1 MQKHNTIRNKVAI
14 SYLLLVILAALAIG
28 VLYKGINNIVLLD
41 ANATKPNQKLKQIN
55 QILTHVYE
63 AESYSR
69 SYFLFRTDSL
79 LNIYIQSNENISK
92 GIDSLKVICH
102 SNPGQTKNLN
112 EITELL
118 KKKEEIIKKL
128 LNINESNEQKILYER
143 VLDEVYFNTYADLN
157 SPSIIKQNITTK
169 RDSIFEIQ
177 EKTGFFNKVK
187 KVFSSTPETSEKKFT
202 KTIIEQAVTYDT
214 IAPKGP
220 SNEEVLGTLEAA
232 LNNFKIRNE
241 LLKKQ
246 YVSQET
252 GLLHSDRIIL
262 DRIRS
267 IISSLEDEEISKT
280 TNLLARSQR
289 ILNDANNSVIMLGG
303 VALLL
308 VLIFLFI
315 IYRDIS
321 RTKAYQHELQKAQK
335 YSEDLLRL
343 KEQFV
348 ANMSHEIR
356 TPLSAIIGFSEQLKK
371 TVPNRNQEVFIHN
384 IEQSSRHLHALINNV
399 LDLSKSNAGKLT
411 LDKTSFR
418 LNELINETCQLFT
431 NDAKTKG
438 LELTYACDTLSETT
452 VIGDKLKVKQILIN
466 IVGNAIKF
474 TSKGMVKINVTAQDT
489 NDLLKTTIEISD
501 TGLGIPKDKI
511 KYIFEEFSQ
520 ADSNIT
526 RKFGGT
532 GLGLSISKK
541 MTELM
546 KGNIAVKSEP
556 NVGSTFTITIPFEK
570 CLLEDCK
577 EKSPTSD
584 TAKLEGLKLL
594 IVEDDETMRLLLG
607 YIFNSYKVVGK
618 FARTGKEALE
628 QLEKSS
634 FDLVLSD
641 IQMPEMSGIELVKKI
656 KHINNTLPVIAFTAH
671 SSVPDRALNAGFD
684 AFLTKPFT
692 EKEII
697 SVIAKT
703 LGIAQIENTE
713 QQVKPASKTREPESV
728 SFTFRKL
735 KEFTGTDEA
744 AFLDIM
750 ANFFATTD
758 SDLLH
763 IENSLIDNNL
773 TEVANKV
780 HKLLPMFRQLE
791 VNRIIDEMQMI
802 ERHKELEL
810 NKEDVKLFTSDFLEK
825 ARKIMADM
833 KNEINATQAKKN
845 KTKG

>member
-55 QILTHVYE
+55 QILTQVYE

-79 LNIYIQSNENISK
+79 LNKYIQSNENISK
-92 GIDSLKVICH
+92 GIDSLKVICY

-118 KKKEEIIKKL
+118 KKKKEIIKKL
-128 LNINESNEQKILYER
+128 LTINESNEQKIFYER
-143 VLDEVYFNTYADLN
+143 VLDEVYFNTFEDLN
-157 SPSIIKQNITTK
+157 PPSIIKQNITTK
-169 RDSIFEIQ
+169 RDSIFEIK

-187 KVFSSTPETSEKKFT
+187 KVFSSEPEANEKKFT
-202 KTIIEQAVTYDT
+202 KTVIEQAVTYDT

-220 SNEEVLGTLEAA
+220 SNEEVIGTFKAA

-246 YVSQET
+246 FVSQET
-252 GLLHSDRIIL
+252 GLLHSDRVIL
-262 DRIRS
+262 DRIRR

-280 TNLLARSQR
+280 TDLLARSQR
-289 ILNDANNSVIMLGG
+289 ILNEANNSVIMLGG
-303 VALLL
+303 FALLL

-371 TVPNRNQEVFIHN
+371 TVPNRNQTVFIQN

-438 LELTYACDTLSETT
+438 LELNYTCDALSETP

-474 TSKGMVKINVTAQDT
+474 TSKGIVKINVTAQNS
-489 NDLLKTTIEISD
+489 NDQLNATIEISD
-501 TGLGIPKDKI
+501 TGLGIPNDKI

-541 MTELM
+541 MAELM
-546 KGNIAVKSEP
+546 KGNIVVKSEP
-556 NVGSTFTITIPFEK
+556 NIGSTFTVTIPFEK

-577 EKSPTSD
+577 EKSPASD

-607 YIFNSYKVVGK
+607 YIFNNYKVNGT
-618 FARTGKEALE
+618 FALTGKEALE
-628 QLEKSS
+628 HLEKSS

-656 KHINNTLPVIAFTAH
+656 KQINYTLPVIAFTAH
-671 SSVPDRALNAGFD
+671 SSVPDHALNAGFD
-684 AFLTKPFT
+684 AFLSKPFT
-692 EKEII
+692 EREII

-703 LGIAQIENTE
+703 LGISQNENAK
-713 QQVKPASKTREPESV
+713 QQVKPVSKTRETESCG
-728 SFTFRKL
+728 FTFRKL

-750 ANFFATTD
+750 TNFFNTTD
-758 SDLLH
+758 LDLLH

-773 TEVANKV
+773 TEVADKV
-780 HKLLPMFRQLE
+780 HKLLPMIRQLE
-791 VNRIIDEMQMI
+791 VNSIIDEMQMI

-810 NKEDVKLFTSDFLEK
+810 SEEDVKLFTSDFLEK
-825 ARKIMADM
+825 ARKILMDM
-833 KNEINATQAKKN
+833 KNDISANTTKKS
-845 KTKG
+845 

>member
-79 LNIYIQSNENISK
+79 LNIYIQSNNNISK
-92 GIDSLKVICH
+92 GIDSLKAICH

-187 KVFSSTPETSEKKFT
+187 KVFSSTPETTEKKFT

-289 ILNDANNSVIMLGG
+289 ILNDANNSVIILGG
-303 VALLL
+303 LALLL
-308 VLIFLFI
+308 VLIFLLI

-371 TVPNRNQEVFIHN
+371 TVPNRNQQIFIHN

-418 LNELINETCQLFT
+418 LNELVDETCQLFT
-431 NDAKTKG
+431 NDAQTKG
-438 LELTYACDTLSETT
+438 LELTYSCDALSEIP

-474 TSKGMVKINVTAQDT
+474 TSKGQVKIHVTAQET
-489 NDLLKTTIEISD
+489 NNLLNTAIEISD
-501 TGLGIPKDKI
+501 TGLGIPKDKL
-511 KYIFEEFSQ
+511 KYVFEEFSQ

-541 MTELM
+541 MAELM
-546 KGNIAVKSEP
+546 KGSIAVKSEP
-556 NVGSTFTITIPFEK
+556 NVGSTFTVTIPFEK
-570 CLLEDCK
+570 CMLEDCK
-577 EKSPTSD
+577 ENKPTSD

-607 YIFNSYKVVGK
+607 YIFHSYKVVGK
-618 FARTGKEALE
+618 FAVTGREALE
-628 QLEKSS
+628 QLQKSS

-641 IQMPEMSGIELVKKI
+641 IQMPEMSGIELVQKI
-656 KHINNTLPVIAFTAH
+656 KQINNKLPVIAFTAH
-671 SSVPDRALNAGFD
+671 SSVPDRALKAGFD
-684 AFLTKPFT
+684 AFLSKPFT
-692 EKEII
+692 EKEVI

-703 LGIAQIENTE
+703 LGIAQIENAE
-713 QQVKPASKTREPESV
+713 QQMKPASKARVSEPHG
-728 SFTFRKL
+728 FTFRKL

-750 ANFFATTD
+750 TNFFASAD
-758 SDLLH
+758 SDLLY
-763 IENSLIDNNL
+763 IENNLIDNNL
-773 TEVANKV
+773 AEVANKV

-791 VNRIIDEMQMI
+791 VSSIIDEMQMI

-810 NKEDVKLFTSDFLEK
+810 SEEDVKLFTSDFLEK
-825 ARKIMADM
+825 ARKVLEDM
-833 KNEINATQAKKN
+833 KNEINATQTKKN
-845 KTKG
+845 KPKG